1 MLTHNEHVDDV
12 SRHRYKHRY
21 IHKYIDFVVVMS
33 SVGLALANTSYFIDI
48 HEYDVVGLY
57 QLK

>member
-1 MLTHNEHVDDV
+1 MLTHNEHVGDV
-12 SRHRYKHRY
+12 SRHRYN
-21 IHKYIDFVVVMS
+21 IHKYIDFVVVVS

-48 HEYDVVGLY
+48 HEYYDVVGLY